1 MSEKKNKSLQLSSVA
16 KDLELIGKFEQF
28 NELLHH
34 NPSPKWIQ
42 NHPFQKGVKYI
53 SIGQVEKILRTLFP
67 QHKVE
72 IKETK
77 EMFNAVC
84 VSVRVHY
91 KHPVDDQ
98 WYFQDGVGAMEIQ
111 TKKGSGPGDL
121 SAINSGAVMKAAP
134 AAESY
139 AIKDACEKIGDIFGA
154 QINRKDIVEMNSP
167 YYDHSKAMES

>member
-67 QHKVE
+67 QE
-72 IKETK
+72 L
-77 EMFNAVC
+77 F
-84 VSVRVHY
+84 S
-91 KHPVDDQ
+91 
-98 WYFQDGVGAMEIQ
+98 
-111 TKKGSGPGDL
+111 L
-121 SAINSGAVMKAAP
+121 ST
-134 AAESY
+134 
-139 AIKDACEKIGDIFGA
+139 
-154 QINRKDIVEMNSP
+154 RLR
-167 YYDHSKAMES
+167 